1 LKGLR
6 VFLILSLSIP
16 SVYIPREM
24 EFPTLYGEASTGK
37 TKVWSIKVRDAGG
50 LGEIVVEHGYADGK
64 KQVNTKVID
73 SGKNI
78 GKKNETTAVQ
88 QAVSEARATWQKKK
102 DAGYVEAAAGAG
114 SGGRKGG
121 GGSGSGKVTGVA
133 ASRAK
138 ATTDEV
144 PLPMLALDFNKRGG
158 SIKFPCYVQRK
169 YDGTRCVAVPGAG
182 LFSRNRKKY
191 PHMGHILEEI
201 KSLPASLVLDGELFS
216 KELTFQDIVGLVKRE
231 TLKPGDAE
239 KQLKIELHVYDII
252 SDAPY
257 EDRKGRLEALFAR
270 FKFKY
275 LKMVTTEVCEKKED
289 LKALHDKYVGEGFEG
304 IMLRNKAGLYKVGQR
319 SSDLQKYKEFEDSEY
334 EITGYSSGTGVEE
347 GCVIWECK
355 TKAGQKFMCRPR
367 GTREERVELLAKGD
381 SYIGKMLTVK
391 FQELTTDG
399 IPRFPVGIGCADGVA
414 VRDYE

>member
-1 LKGLR
+1 
-6 VFLILSLSIP
+6 
-16 SVYIPREM
+16 M

-37 TKVWSIKVRDAGG
+37 TKMWCIKVREAEKAEKV
-50 LGEIVVEHGYADGK
+50 GEIIVEHGYVDGK
-64 KQVNTKVID
+64 KQVTTEVID

-78 GKKNETTAVQ
+78 GKKNETTPLQ
-88 QAVSEARATWQKKK
+88 QAVLEARAKWQKKR
-102 DAGYVEAAAGAG
+102 DAGYAENTVAAGGVAG
-114 SGGRKGG
+114 GDGG
-121 GGSGSGKVTGVA
+121 GVAGVA

-138 ATTDEV
+138 ATTNDV
-144 PLPMLALDFNKRGG
+144 PLPMLALDFNKRGS
-158 SIKFPCYVQRK
+158 SITFPCYVQRK

-191 PHMGHILEEI
+191 PHMEHILEEI
-201 KSLPASLVLDGELFS
+201 KTLPSSLVLDGELFS
-216 KELTFQDIVGLVKRE
+216 KDLTFQDIVGLVKRE

-257 EDRKGRLEALFAR
+257 EDRKGRLEALFSR

-275 LKMVTTEVCEKKED
+275 LKMVASEVCEKKED
-289 LKALHDKYVGEGFEG
+289 LKGLHDKYVAEGFEG
-304 IMLRNKAGLYKVGQR
+304 IMLRNRTGLYAVGQR
-319 SSDLQKYKEFEDSEY
+319 SSSLQKYKEFFDDEFL
-334 EITGYSSGTGVEE
+334 ITGCSSGTGVEE

-367 GTREERVELLAKGD
+367 GTREERVELLANAA
-381 SYIGKMLTVK
+381 SYIGKMLTVR
-391 FQELTTDG
+391 FQEHTVDG
-399 IPRFPVGIGCADGVA
+399 LPRFPVGLRCADAVA

>member
-1 LKGLR
+1 
-6 VFLILSLSIP
+6 
-16 SVYIPREM
+16 M
-24 EFPTLYGEASTGK
+24 
-37 TKVWSIKVRDAGG
+37 IKN
-50 LGEIVVEHGYADGK
+50 ITVVKQLNITINVK

-78 GKKNETTAVQ
+78 GKKNETTALQ
-88 QAVSEARATWQKKK
+88 QAMSEARATWQKKK
-102 DAGYVEAAAGAG
+102 DAGYAEAVGGTG
-114 SGGRKGG
+114 SGGE
-121 GGSGSGKVTGVA
+121 VTGVA

-138 ATTDEV
+138 ATTVDV

-169 YDGTRCVAVPGAG
+169 FDGTRCVAVPGSG

-201 KSLPASLVLDGELFS
+201 KLLPASLILDGELFS

-275 LKMVTTEVCEKKED
+275 LKMVTTEVCEKKEG
-289 LKALHDKYVGEGFEG
+289 LKTLHDKYVSEGFEG

-319 SSDLQKYKEFEDSEY
+319 SSDLQKYKEFEDQEY
-334 EITGYSSGTGVEE
+334 EITGFSSGTGVEE

-355 TKAGQKFMCRPR
+355 TKSGQKFMCRPR
-367 GTREERVELLAKGD
+367 GTREERVELYGNGGA
-381 SYIGKMLTVK
+381 YIGKMLNVR
-391 FQELTTDG
+391 FQELSNDG
-399 IPRFPVGIGCADGVA
+399 LPRFPVGIC